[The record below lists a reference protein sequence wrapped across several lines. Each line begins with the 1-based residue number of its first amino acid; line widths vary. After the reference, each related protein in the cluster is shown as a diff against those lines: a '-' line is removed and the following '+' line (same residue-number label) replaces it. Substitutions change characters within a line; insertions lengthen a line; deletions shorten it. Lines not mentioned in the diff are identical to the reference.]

1 MKKNN
6 HNYIETTPLVNENII
21 SIEIRIV
28 GDNISNR
35 IYSLREALAIAIDL
49 GLDLVEINTK
59 IYPPVCKIFNYKKF
73 IYEKKRRQKKI
84 NKARLAKFIIKEIRF
99 GPQTSNHDYE
109 FKRKSVRN
117 FLEDGYKV
125 KSLVFFKGRSIIY
138 KSQGKIL
145 LLRLANDLE
154 DCSQIAKMPSME
166 GKKMFLILE
175 PKK

>member
-1 MKKNN
+1 MKNYN
-6 HNYIETTPLVNENII
+6 HNKETIPLVNEGIT
-21 SIEIRIV
+21 SIEVRIV

-35 IYSLREALAIAIDL
+35 IYSLREALAVAHDF

-59 IYPPVCKIFNYKKF
+59 IYPNVCKLFNYKKF
-73 IYEKKRRQKKI
+73 LYEKKRKQKKI
-84 NKARLAKFIIKEIRF
+84 NKARQAKFIIKEMRF

-145 LLRLANDLE
+145 LLRLASDLG

>member
-1 MKKNN
+1 MKKYNN
-6 HNYIETTPLVNENII
+6 KDTLPLVNEQII
-21 SIEIRIV
+21 SLEIRIV

-35 IYSLREALAIAIDL
+35 IYSLREAFAIAHEL

-59 IYPPVCKIFNYKKF
+59 IYPPVCKLFNYKKF
-73 IYEKKRRQKKI
+73 LFERKRRQKKM
-84 NKARLAKFIIKEIRF
+84 NKARQAKFVIKEMRF
-99 GPQTSNHDYE
+99 GPQTSDHDYE

-145 LLRLANDLE
+145 LLRLASDLE